1 MSGISGKFERLF
13 SAVAFAEE
21 GEFDAAREMIKEE
34 TKTKKENNAKTI
46 QPGLQFS
53 APGAKG

>member
-1 MSGISGKFERLF
+1 MSGLAERLEKLF

-21 GEFDAAREMIKEE
+21 GEFDTAREMIKEE
-34 TKTKKENNAKTI
+34 VKMQNNNTTKTV
-46 QPGLQFS
+46 QPRLQFS